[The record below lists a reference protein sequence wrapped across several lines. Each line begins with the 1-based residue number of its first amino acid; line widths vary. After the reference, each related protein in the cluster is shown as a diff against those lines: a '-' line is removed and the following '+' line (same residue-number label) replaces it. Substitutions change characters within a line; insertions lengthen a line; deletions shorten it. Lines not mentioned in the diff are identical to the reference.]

1 MNYKN
6 NTPFKLKGSPFKQ
19 TDVGNGNDPTMVK
32 DVFTKHNKNKMIG
45 DTNDVVVIADN
56 VETKNVD
63 LQTSGNSIN
72 EDGSISRSIESQQGT
87 ITTGNQQSSGDILK
101 APAADG
107 STQYKG
113 NDYIG
118 DVLMKSKRFKGLSG
132 KALVD
137 AGHISKDK
145 ADEWNN
151 RTNYSAPKNNNNS
164 NISSNLN
171 TNKQKGQLGVYDY
184 GTKQGS
190 YESRKNIRTTK
201 QSSNT
206 TKNRSISNA
215 RLDWKDTAKNEDGS
229 KTIDG
234 KKYDSRSDFMKSK
247 RIAAKRQKN
256 NEIIK
261 TSKSETLNSQRAS
274 DQNIARGGKVRGNK
288 RNLTSY
294 DSAETIKGAEK
305 SMDLALSGGINTISQ
320 QIANNEII
328 GKSPGFRMGGYGSKN
343 KNK

>member
-1 MNYKN
+1 
-6 NTPFKLKGSPFKQ
+6 
-19 TDVGNGNDPTMVK
+19 MVK

-72 EDGSISRSIESQQGT
+72 EDGSISRSVESQKGT
-87 ITTGNQQSSGDILK
+87 ITSSGDKLIKGSKLPSYKQAWEQDIDGIRTGKGYGGKFENYLK
-101 APAADG
+101 DMGQIQPGDARDVKRETARKEAA
-107 STQYKG
+107 
-113 NDYIG
+113 
-118 DVLMKSKRFKGLSG
+118 
-132 KALVD
+132 
-137 AGHISKDK
+137 KDK
-145 ADEWNN
+145 IVPGEKT
-151 RTNYSAPKNNNNS
+151 TN
-164 NISSNLN
+164 LD
-171 TNKQKGQLGVYDY
+171 TNQQKGQLGVYDY

-274 DQNIARGGKVRGNK
+274 DQNVARGGKVRGNQ

-320 QIANNEII
+320 EINKNKNI
-328 GKSPGFRMGGYGSKN
+328 GKGSPFRMGGYGSKN